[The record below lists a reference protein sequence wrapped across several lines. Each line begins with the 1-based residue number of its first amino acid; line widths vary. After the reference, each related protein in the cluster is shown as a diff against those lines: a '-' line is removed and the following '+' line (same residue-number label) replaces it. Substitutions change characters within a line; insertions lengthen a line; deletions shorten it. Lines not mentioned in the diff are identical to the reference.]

1 MLFQDVKDYT
11 WCVKIPPRCVTYRT
25 KLVTRYKQENVTRVV
40 NVRSCC
46 PGYEPDGKGFCQA
59 VCKESCG
66 SHGTCSEPEICR
78 CDPGFSGE
86 KCNVVGCPGM
96 WKFGIRFFVKIC
108 GELIN

>member
-1 MLFQDVKDYT
+1 M
-11 WCVKIPPRCVTYRT
+11 
-25 KLVTRYKQENVTRVV
+25 TRVV

-46 PGYEPDGKGFCQA
+46 PGYEHDGKGFCQA

-66 SHGTCSEPEICR
+66 KHGSCSEPEICR

-108 GELIN
+108 GEQLIITKKW